1 MPVHALRKLPAAV
14 VTTPV
19 ARLLAARLRRG
30 HHPALGLHALALLAL
45 VRTLRPVTIPSR
57 ELCLPAER
65 VAAVA
70 AQRGGTLC
78 LFASA
83 LLVALHGL
91 HALRLR
97 TLRLVALRRLLAAAR
112 LVALGGL
119 LAARILALGRL
130 QPLPA
135 FALAVVGPGLLPGL
149 RLALGRHVARPV
161 RCLLQLAR
169 AWLRDR
175 ARRLVRL
182 VPLRPSRRFA
192 RGRRLGPR
200 PIGAF
205 AAGRPVR
212 LARFLVPLCAV
223 LAPFAFALLRQ
234 RGHGG
239 GKRQPEHEH
248 GLQDMWE
255 GGLLHHRTPADT
267 RSAQGIVWT
276 PAQ

>member
-1 MPVHALRKLPAAV
+1 GRLLVG
-14 VTTPV
+14 
-19 ARLLAARLRRG
+19 ARLA
-30 HHPALGLHALALLAL
+30 
-45 VRTLRPVTIPSR
+45 
-57 ELCLPAER
+57 
-65 VAAVA
+65 
-70 AQRGGTLC
+70 
-78 LFASA
+78 
-83 LLVALHGL
+83 
-91 HALRLR
+91 
-97 TLRLVALRRLLAAAR
+97 
-112 LVALGGL
+112 ALGGL
-119 LAARILALGRL
+119 RAARILALGSL

-135 FALAVVGPGLLPGL
+135 FAPAVVGAGLLPGL

-192 RGRRLGPR
+192 RRRRLGPR

-212 LARFLVPLCAV
+212 LARSLVPLRAV